1 MCIVGGPPGTDLGTT
16 ALPDREQVS
25 RVSSLPTYAFKL
37 HNKKTTK
44 LSNSCVLKNGAVLC
58 LYNNY
63 IFHGGDC
70 CSVSLHFCLPVI
82 PFDSSC
88 NQALMEILQ
97 EQIIY

>member
-1 MCIVGGPPGTDLGTT
+1 MCIVGGPPGTELGTT

-25 RVSSLPTYAFKL
+25 WVSCCQLTHSNYIIYPTFKWL
-37 HNKKTTK
+37 CLEKPNGG
-44 LSNSCVLKNGAVLC
+44 VLY

-70 CSVSLHFCLPVI
+70 LSIILHFCLPVI